1 MVVDSA
7 EDKGICT
14 LVDKF
19 EFPFRK
25 GLDLDSVFLS
35 DATSKDAIIS
45 AFRKNAKER
54 YKEDLKK
61 QSERE
66 FKHLSFNDALAL
78 TDDQLLALLKNN
90 LINSTL
96 KYQMFN
102 EIARHGLHHVWLA
115 QHNVLNTFKA
125 IVRNLGAAEDNVSHV
140 IHILTHKQSP
150 EYSFLLI
157 DNADPSIVE
166 KHKEL
171 IAKHPRVEVKLRL
184 TQKGFITQR
193 AYDSSNSDVIIAM
206 CKSGHINPVWYKSD
220 DELVRAALVHYGQAK
235 FLRNDESTLVRREY
249 TKVTG
254 DVSGLLTTTNHRLI
268 EFYVSY
274 LDRDIEQHKLV
285 AKRCVLNNINNPSSK
300 SLYTLALL
308 LQRGFGIGCIKTKGP
323 ADLSQFA
330 SNLNHANQTKA
341 NRTLRNLE
349 KYVALLRSR
358 LNKINPPD
366 EYPMDVDLLRLD

>member
-1 MVVDSA
+1 MLVGSV
-7 EDKGICT
+7 EDKDICT
-14 LVDKF
+14 LADKF

-35 DATSKDAIIS
+35 DSTSKDIS
-45 AFRKNAKER
+45 ISSFRKNAKAR
-54 YKEDLKK
+54 YKENLKK
-61 QSERE
+61 QSECE
-66 FKHLSFNDALAL
+66 FKHLSFNDALNM
-78 TDDQLLALLKNN
+78 TEDQLLALLKDNS
-90 LINSTL
+90 LNSTN

-102 EIARHGLHHVWLA
+102 EIAKHGLHHVWLA
-115 QHNVLNTFKA
+115 KHNVLNTFKA
-125 IVRNLGAAEDNVSHV
+125 IVRNLGLAEDNVSHV

-157 DNADPSIVE
+157 DNADPKIVE

-171 IAKHPRVEVKLRL
+171 IAKHPRIEVKLRL

-193 AYDSSNSDVIIAM
+193 AYESSNSDVIIAM
-206 CKSGHINPVWYKSD
+206 CKKGYINPDWYKSD
-220 DELVRAALVHYGQAK
+220 DELVRATLIHYGQAK
-235 FLRNDESTLVRREY
+235 LLKNDESPLVRREY

-274 LDRDIEQHKLV
+274 LDRDKEQHKSV

-308 LQRGFGIGCIKTKGP
+308 LQRGFGIGCMKSKGP
-323 ADLSQFA
+323 TDISKLA
-330 SNLNHANQTKA
+330 SNLYLPNQIKA

-349 KYVALLRSR
+349 KYIALLRSR
-358 LNKINPPD
+358 LNKISPPD
-366 EYPMDVDLLRLD
+366 EYPMDVDLFSLD